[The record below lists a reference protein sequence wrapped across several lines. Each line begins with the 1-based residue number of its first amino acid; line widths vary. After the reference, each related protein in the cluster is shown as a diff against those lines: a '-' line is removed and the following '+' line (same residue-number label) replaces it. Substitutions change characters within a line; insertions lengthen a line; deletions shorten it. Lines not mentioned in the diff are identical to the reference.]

1 MQERMTNAARVRK
14 RTHFFRSALYEQKQG
29 KAIYFEF
36 ICIFDHDGSKTYR
49 PAGMESF
56 GGGGYGDP
64 LLDFRI
70 MEHMSLL
77 APNPFL
83 RHILHID
90 RAMLRRFYESFK
102 NSISAKTGIRP
113 N

>member
-1 MQERMTNAARVRK
+1 MMEAKHIDLQEW
-14 RTHFFRSALYEQKQG
+14 
-29 KAIYFEF
+29 
-36 ICIFDHDGSKTYR
+36 
-49 PAGMESF
+49 ESF